1 MIAITLADLRYRY
14 RQFLIAVLGGG
25 VVLAMAIL
33 LSGLANGFKT
43 EINTTIGA
51 VGADRWVMSEKANGR
66 VASVATFD
74 QDAAAQLA
82 GQAGVRA
89 ADPLIMLPQEV
100 LRDGA
105 RQVTVNVLGVR
116 PGGLGAPRPR
126 SGAALSAAGE
136 VVLDARA
143 HIPVGTQV
151 SLGSTS
157 LRVVGTVSGRT
168 LTAGI
173 PLAYLTLAD
182 AQTALLGGQ
191 PVVTAVVTAGVP
203 GSLPAGLAAFT
214 PAEVEQHSLTTLA
227 SGVSSINKSR
237 TMMWVVAAIII
248 AALVYVSALQ
258 RVRDFAVLKALG
270 SSSAALFGSL
280 CLQAVLV
287 TLLAAGFGTVLSF
300 FLTGVFNQPL
310 SVPAS
315 AYTSLP
321 LVALVV
327 GVVASLVALRRATSA
342 DPVAAFGG

>member
-1 MIAITLADLRYRY
+1 MIVITLADLRYRY

-33 LSGLANGFKT
+33 LSGLANGFRT
-43 EINTTIGA
+43 EINATVGA
-51 VGADRWVMSEKANGR
+51 VGADRWVMSEKSNGR

-74 QDAAAQLA
+74 QAAVQQIA
-82 GQAGVRA
+82 GEPGVRA
-89 ADPLIMLPQEV
+89 ADPVVMLPQEV
-100 LRDGA
+100 LRVGG
-105 RQVTVNVLGVR
+105 RQVTVNVLAVR
-116 PGGLGAPRPR
+116 PGGLGSPRPG
-126 SGAALSAAGE
+126 SGSALTGGGQL
-136 VVLDARA
+136 VLDRRA
-143 HIPVGTQV
+143 HVP
-151 SLGSTS
+151 LGSAVT
-157 LRVVGTVSGRT
+157 LGTTALHVVGTVSGRT

-173 PLAYLTLAD
+173 PLAYMTLAD
-182 AQTALLGGQ
+182 AQAALLGGQ
-191 PVVTAVVTAGVP
+191 PVVTAVVTTGVP
-203 GSLPAGLAAFT
+203 TAVPTGLAMFT
-214 PAEVEQHSLTTLA
+214 PGQVEAHSLTTLA

-287 TLLAAGFGTVLSF
+287 TLLAAAFGTVLSF

-310 SVPAS
+310 SVPTS
-315 AYTSLP
+315 AYATLP

-327 GVVASLVALRRATSA
+327 GVAASLVALRRATSA